1 MGCLIKFAD
10 SQSYA
15 PAGTVFNLWKSER
28 EFVFTY
34 FVQDPEPLLH
44 IDVWSFFLS
53 QAFLNSLREEG
64 GITFDQLRK

>member
-1 MGCLIKFAD
+1 MACLIKFVD
-10 SQSYA
+10 SQLYAVIRFSIFEEVNENLFLLTSYK
-15 PAGTVFNLWKSER
+15 TLSLSF
-28 EFVFTY
+28 
-34 FVQDPEPLLH
+34 H